1 VAQKSSKKS
10 RPAGKKKA
18 SARPPSARRTA
29 APKTKPAAATKSK
42 PKAPGAKAANKSAP
56 KRPAAAPQRSR
67 PAKVAPKS
75 KAPAAPAKP
84 AAARVVAPPAQPVA
98 PPAQPAKR
106 AKSAPAPP
114 APAVAPPPAPAA
126 PPARAAAPKP
136 EPAPKVHRVAVRP
149 EPPAAPPPPAEPLDL
164 DSHRARLQAKK
175 REIEAMY
182 LNDLR
187 SGQESNDSP
196 TEDLVD
202 RANNAYSRELS
213 FSISDAERNL
223 LLQVE
228 EAIARIDGG
237 RFGRCTHCGHSIA
250 RPRLEAIPWARL
262 CINCQE
268 LLEQGLLPEG

>member
-84 AAARVVAPPAQPVA
+84 AAARVVAPPAQP
-98 PPAQPAKR
+98 AKR

-114 APAVAPPPAPAA
+114 APPPAPAA

-164 DSHRARLQAKK
+164 DSLRARLQAKK